1 MGRRQCGVDSRTRST
16 LDAKTVKIAPRC
28 CARGCKWTGN
38 ILMAFPPSPLSG
50 MTQLHSFW
58 PLCKLWHVSEP
69 AGPLICWVYQR
80 RLPRGRGS
88 AALPQ
93 GSPLPS
99 LQRRRSD
106 GRSAVDMALFTGSH
120 NQVLMFVRSAAITY
134 PWTPFSPRPRLYSG
148 ESSEAHWPTAG
159 C

>member
-1 MGRRQCGVDSRTRST
+1 MGRRQCGVDSRTRSI
-16 LDAKTVKIAPRC
+16 LDAKTLKIAPGC

-38 ILMAFPPSPLSG
+38 IPMAFPPSSLSC
-50 MTQLHSFW
+50 MTRLHFFGLSVNSGTCLNQQA
-58 PLCKLWHVSEP
+58 PV
-69 AGPLICWVYQR
+69 ICWVYQR
-80 RLPRGRGS
+80 WLPRGRGS
-88 AALPQ
+88 AAAPQ
-93 GSPLPS
+93 RSPLPS
-99 LQRRRSD
+99 LQRRRSY

-148 ESSEAHWPTAG
+148 ESSVAQWPTAG